1 MVAQSTEPMTVL
13 GSRALSNARTS
24 PSLTAASAASAIPAA
39 PSVTRPAARR
49 REGRARPRQR
59 SIPDIDTLQENDLH
73 IDAGRH
79 LDHRLILLGPLD
91 QIFRNHVAALGDALP
106 EPTFEDLAGRQLV
119 ALPVGRDVGALEDA
133 VGIRRKASPEAA
145 REPGEESL
153 GPDRKSTRLNSSH

>member
-1 MVAQSTEPMTVL
+1 MRISDWSSDVCSSDL
-13 GSRALSNARTS
+13 ARTW

-79 LDHRLILLGPLD
+79 LDHRLILLGPLA
-91 QIFRNHVAALGDALP
+91 QIFRNHVSALADALP

-119 ALPVGRDVGALEDA
+119 AFPVCRDVGSLEA
-133 VGIRRKASPEAA
+133 SVCLCRNTSPEPTPTP
-145 REPGEESL
+145 RPEST
-153 GPDRKSTRLNSSH
+153 GT

>member
-1 MVAQSTEPMTVL
+1 MLFFFS
-13 GSRALSNARTS
+13 SRRRHTRCALVTGVQTCALPISW

-119 ALPVGRDVGALEDA
+119 ALPVG
-133 VGIRRKASPEAA
+133 
-145 REPGEESL
+145 
-153 GPDRKSTRLNSSH
+153 DRKSTRLNSSH